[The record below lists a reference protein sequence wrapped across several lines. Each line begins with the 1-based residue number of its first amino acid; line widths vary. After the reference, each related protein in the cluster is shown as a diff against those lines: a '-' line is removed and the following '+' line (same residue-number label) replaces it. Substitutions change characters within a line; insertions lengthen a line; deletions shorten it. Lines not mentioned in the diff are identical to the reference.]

1 MKQIKNIFQEQE
13 PVVDGDASYM
23 QRAIALAKSAYPAP
37 NPQVGAVLVKN
48 GNIIGEGFHAYPGA
62 PHAEIVALQDAEKKG
77 ILPDS
82 ATMYVTLEPCSHF
95 GKTPPCIDALVV
107 AGIKRVMIGCI
118 DQNEIINGAGAA
130 ALTQAGIAVT
140 LGVCTAECT
149 ALYKHFFHFM
159 KMQRPLV
166 TLKAALTLDGKIAP
180 LSRERTA
187 ISGEESHRAAQE
199 LRRDHDAVL
208 VGIGTV
214 LADNP
219 QLNCRIPCRKQPI
232 SVIVDSRLRIPLTAA
247 VLQNPKVII
256 ATTERYNRKKY
267 LLLKQ
272 KGVQFIITKGKGK
285 DVDIEE
291 LLKQLPSFGILSLLV
306 EGGAEINTS
315 FLEKKCIDKI
325 CFFIA
330 PKILGAGVPVFAPV
344 EKNMKN
350 LSLSH
355 IEYKQSGN
363 DICVEADVA
372 GTIK

>member
-1 MKQIKNIFQEQE
+1 MKQIKNIFQEHDDKSPQL
-13 PVVDGDASYM
+13 YM
-23 QRAIALAKSAYPAP
+23 QRAITLAKSAYPAP
-37 NPQVGAVLVKN
+37 NPQVGAVIVKN
-48 GNIIGEGFHAYPGA
+48 GKIIGEGFHAYPGA
-62 PHAEIVALQDAEKKG
+62 PHAEIVALQDAEKRG

-107 AGIKRVMIGCI
+107 AGIKRVVIGCI
-118 DQNEIINGAGAA
+118 DQNKIINGAGAA

-140 LGVCTAECT
+140 LGVCTAECS

-159 KMQRPLV
+159 KMQRPLA

-272 KGVQFIITKGKGK
+272 KGVQFIITKGKQNGK
-285 DVDIEE
+285 EFQVDIEE
-291 LLKQLPSFGILSLLV
+291 LLKRLPSFGILSVLV
-306 EGGAEINTS
+306 EGGAEINAS
-315 FLEKKCIDKI
+315 FLKRNCIDRI

-355 IEYKQSGN
+355 IEYKQIGS
-363 DICVEADVA
+363 DICLEADVVRC
-372 GTIK
+372 

>member
-1 MKQIKNIFQEQE
+1 MKQIKNIFQEHDNKSPQL
-13 PVVDGDASYM
+13 YM
-23 QRAIALAKSAYPAP
+23 QQAITLAKSAYPAP
-37 NPQVGAVLVKN
+37 NPQVGAVIVKN
-48 GNIIGEGFHAYPGA
+48 GKIIGEGFHAYPGA
-62 PHAEIVALQDAEKKG
+62 PHAEIVALQDAEKRG

-107 AGIKRVMIGCI
+107 AGIKRVVIGCI
-118 DQNEIINGAGAA
+118 DQNKIINGAGAA

-140 LGVCTAECT
+140 LGVCTAECS

-159 KMQRPLV
+159 KMQRPLA

-199 LRRDHDAVL
+199 LRREHDAVL

-247 VLQNPKVII
+247 ALQNPKVII

-272 KGVQFIITKGKGK
+272 KGVQFIITKGKQNGK
-285 DVDIEE
+285 EFQVDIEE
-291 LLKQLPSFGILSLLV
+291 LLKRLPSFGILSVLV
-306 EGGAEINTS
+306 EGGAEINAS
-315 FLEKKCIDKI
+315 FLKRNCIDRI

-355 IEYKQSGN
+355 IEYKQIGS
-363 DICVEADVA
+363 DICLEADVVRC
-372 GTIK
+372 